1 MVEYKTIVCP
11 VDGSEL
17 TEMGEDAAAYISGL
31 SGAKLILLHVV
42 EKWYR
47 STHMA
52 TDSKEWGEIHEGWI
66 NEGKALLEKEVKRL
80 KEKGVNNIE
89 TVIRDG
95 EAAYEIVAVAREKQ
109 ADLVVMSTHHYSAMG
124 KLFMGSVTDRVTKK
138 SPCPVLWVFR

>member
-1 MVEYKTIVCP
+1 
-11 VDGSEL
+11 
-17 TEMGEDAAAYISGL
+17 
-31 SGAKLILLHVV
+31 
-42 EKWYR
+42 
-47 STHMA
+47 
-52 TDSKEWGEIHEGWI
+52 
-66 NEGKALLEKEVKRL
+66 L
-80 KEKGVNNIE
+80 KDKGVNNIE